1 MQRQQNSAHAL
12 GARGNAENEEK
23 KAAFFS
29 QLPPFSL
36 ASFRLPFF
44 FVLPVFDRQLVP
56 GLDGRLFNW
65 PVGWSVVQL
74 VIFFLSVGWMV
85 SQLVG
90 CSIGPLHYGTKPGH
104 FGTSIIHFPTS
115 EGVSKV
121 SERANE

>member
-74 VIFFLSVGWMV
+74 VIFFSVGRLDGKSV
-85 SQLVG
+85 SRLFDWPIALWDKTR
-90 CSIGPLHYGTKPGH
+90 S
-104 FGTSIIHFPTS
+104 F
-115 EGVSKV
+115 
-121 SERANE
+121 